1 MAVARIGAKD
11 GMELEPK
18 STSDPPAGCRS
29 LRLRGQGCGGSKAK
43 AENDPPQPAANLPK
57 PVLQTGIEV
66 EPEKSRREKKKVPS
80 LALAATGIE
89 AGSSIDEGP
98 DENALLR
105 ETIKASRIALG
116 NTHPSTVTSINNL
129 ATMLHDA
136 GKLEEAEALF
146 REALQARRATV
157 GDKDP
162 ATITSVNNLG
172 MLLQDRSQQMQ
183 DPGRLDEAEQLLRE
197 ALGARRSALGGSHPE
212 TLDSMFNLGRLLQER
227 GRLEEALAL
236 LQEELDGAAAHKGR
250 HHPETLESAEGLRAL
265 LVELFLG
272 QAEASR
278 KTRIVR
284 YARIQQL
291 TSEYA
296 LDEAAFSGT
305 MSGEARLLGAPQE
318 LPEASV
324 SAEGLEAS
332 RKTFGSA
339 HPSTLSLMNDLA
351 SKLYTEGQLQEAA
364 ALFSE
369 CLQARRAVLGERDPA
384 TLTSINNLGMLL
396 QDQGQL
402 DEATKLLTEALDERR
417 KVCGPLH
424 PETLDSLFNLAA
436 LHKECGR
443 LAQAAMLLREE
454 LDGAAARKGKMHP
467 ETLESAAS
475 LHALLLED
483 EQEEQAEALGRA
495 FDVKAGMALL
505 QAAAWREQLSG
516 TVALHGKAHPE
527 TLMLAA
533 KLHAL
538 LLSTGQHESEEAAAA
553 LTKAY
558 DVKKGKALVEAA
570 AAAEAAA
577 VAAEREA
584 QALAE
589 EAARLHAEL
598 AELERLEAEEAAA
611 EEAFQEQIRNG
622 TVRLRDP
629 SSLTP
634 SLPSL
639 PSLPGVRQPPPTLR
653 PQLSIN
659 DAGYIMEAV
668 PGGAGGAGG
677 AQDGAKRL
685 ADLSQAEKE
694 KELKKSHE
702 AVQHRKAALDGKKTE
717 LKESAS
723 SRTLSKEDKQA
734 KLDERR
740 KALKDKKGKLLEERA
755 AAPSAE
761 APVGRSYSGRTRGT
775 ALGVAPALAVDL
787 SIDEDGF
794 LLEGEYQADGAE
806 QGGKGLTSLS
816 AEERAAQIQRHMDA
830 NKGRKAA
837 LEKKQALGSSR
848 TLTKDDKQAKLDERR
863 KALAAKKSE
872 MAIKKG
878 GDAADAE
885 MKEMMA

>member
-1 MAVARIGAKD
+1 MLAGSGGLEPRVHAKLD
-11 GMELEPK
+11 GMELEPG
-18 STSDPPAGCRS
+18 SISDPPAGCRS
-29 LRLRGQGCGGSKAK
+29 LRLRGQGCGGSKAQ
-43 AENDPPQPAANLPK
+43 AENNPPQPAANLPK

-80 LALAATGIE
+80 LALAAKGIE

-197 ALGARRSALGGSHPE
+197 ALGARREALGGSHPE

-227 GRLEEALAL
+227 GRLEGALAL
-236 LQEELDGAAAHKGR
+236 LQEELDGAAKHKGR
-250 HHPETLESAEGLRAL
+250 DHPETLESAEGLRAL

-278 KTRIVR
+278 KSRIIR

-291 TSEYA
+291 TSMYA
-296 LDEAAFSGT
+296 LIEAPQSVVMLST
-305 MSGEARLLGAPQE
+305 MSGKARLLGAPQE

-351 SKLYTEGQLQEAA
+351 SKLYTEGQLEEAA

-384 TLTSINNLGMLL
+384 TLTSMNNLGMLL

-402 DEATKLLTEALDERR
+402 DEATRLLTEALDARR

-424 PETLDSLFNLAA
+424 PETLDSLFNLAT

-443 LAQAAMLLREE
+443 LAEAAMLLREE

-483 EQEEQAEALGRA
+483 EQEEQ
-495 FDVKAGMALL
+495 VSVVNCLL
-505 QAAAWREQLSG
+505 IAASDCL
-516 TVALHGKAHPE
+516 
-527 TLMLAA
+527 
-533 KLHAL
+533 
-538 LLSTGQHESEEAAAA
+538 
-553 LTKAY
+553 
-558 DVKKGKALVEAA
+558 
-570 AAAEAAA
+570 
-577 VAAEREA
+577 
-584 QALAE
+584 
-589 EAARLHAEL
+589 
-598 AELERLEAEEAAA
+598 
-611 EEAFQEQIRNG
+611 
-622 TVRLRDP
+622 
-629 SSLTP
+629 
-634 SLPSL
+634 
-639 PSLPGVRQPPPTLR
+639 
-653 PQLSIN
+653 
-659 DAGYIMEAV
+659 
-668 PGGAGGAGG
+668 
-677 AQDGAKRL
+677 
-685 ADLSQAEKE
+685 
-694 KELKKSHE
+694 
-702 AVQHRKAALDGKKTE
+702 
-717 LKESAS
+717 
-723 SRTLSKEDKQA
+723 
-734 KLDERR
+734 
-740 KALKDKKGKLLEERA
+740 
-755 AAPSAE
+755 
-761 APVGRSYSGRTRGT
+761 
-775 ALGVAPALAVDL
+775 
-787 SIDEDGF
+787 
-794 LLEGEYQADGAE
+794 
-806 QGGKGLTSLS
+806 
-816 AEERAAQIQRHMDA
+816 
-830 NKGRKAA
+830 
-837 LEKKQALGSSR
+837 
-848 TLTKDDKQAKLDERR
+848 
-863 KALAAKKSE
+863 
-872 MAIKKG
+872 
-878 GDAADAE
+878 
-885 MKEMMA
+885 